1 MTSEPTFVTLKPWKR
16 TLSASDPWPNGAKIS
31 VEGSRGDRANR
42 DDSPT
47 FGGAACPELSLS
59 SRHST
64 PGQRPGGP
72 KAISDRFAPSRRR
85 YACPRIRAEACPVPG
100 SLPLSSGRPL
110 DRLTRE
116 FFDHR
121 FDFDFSRVRIHTDG
135 EAAAG
140 GKPEQDIPLT
150 EFRDAYTTSP
160 ASALLDQPEK
170 GKNLGPLAR
179 DTHVAVMEEPAS
191 ETRGKWS
198 KIVVIDGTKAG
209 TVGWVKS
216 DALAYK

>member
-1 MTSEPTFVTLKPWKR
+1 METHAFGFRPLASAPEGQKRFPIGSPRVGGDMRAHAFAQKPAQFR
-16 TLSASDPWPNGAKIS
+16 
-31 VEGSRGDRANR
+31 
-42 DDSPT
+42 
-47 FGGAACPELSLS
+47 
-59 SRHST
+59 
-64 PGQRPGGP
+64 Q
-72 KAISDRFAPSRRR
+72 
-85 YACPRIRAEACPVPG
+85 
-100 SLPLSSGRPL
+100 LPLSSGRPL